1 MKHLET
7 IKWKK
12 TGLIR
17 GLGCILQVCKTAS
30 CPALRLKKEPRDN
43 NRDISGLL
51 DRESYIKGPGLMP
64 HWQTVCRYGNNLLN
78 LWEEATV
85 YRKNECQVGS
95 SVTRGLNSP
104 TNEVGTGSAKDVQ
117 KAR

>member
-1 MKHLET
+1 MHSADTLFSQVPSFM
-7 IKWKK
+7 
-12 TGLIR
+12 
-17 GLGCILQVCKTAS
+17 LGCSLHAYKPCS

-51 DRESYIKGPGLMP
+51 DRESYIKGPRLMP

-78 LWEEATV
+78 LWEEAIV